1 MRENR
6 AENQRGNKAYENE
19 IRISIVT
26 WKDIGT
32 KPKSKMDVFKK
43 DIENKSQTEKKIIW
57 GRKISDTRKL
67 MIILKKL

>member
-1 MRENR
+1 MKRYW
-6 AENQRGNKAYENE
+6 NKTE
-19 IRISIVT
+19 I
-26 WKDIGT
+26 
-32 KPKSKMDVFKK
+32 KMDVFKK